1 MAQWLVYMVYQATA
15 YEVEYHAVSCTHDND
30 SNNSDVVSLSQMWSV
45 ICPITVNVI
54 YAIEFTQW

>member
-30 SNNSDVVSLSQMWSV
+30 SNNSDVVSLSQM
-45 ICPITVNVI
+45 
-54 YAIEFTQW
+54 